1 MSAHAVLSPSGAE
14 RWLNCTPSVRLEEQ
28 FPDNAGQAAAEGT
41 LAHSLGELLLRKE
54 LKLIKKYQFEKQL
67 AEIKQNELYD
77 NSMLDHCE
85 DYRDFVMERYYDAQS
100 RTKDAMIFLE
110 QKIDL
115 TEYMPEGFGT
125 TDANIIADHILDVV
139 DLKYGKGVP
148 VSAENNKQMMVYAL
162 GALLAFDYMFD
173 IKVIRMTIYQPR
185 IDNISTWEIS
195 VKDLRTWAETEL
207 KPRAKLAF
215 AGEGEFKPGSH
226 CRFCKARGACKVN
239 AEFNL
244 QLAKHEFKEPT
255 LLTDEEISD
264 ILDRSKTFEN
274 WLNGVEAYALDQAV
288 NHGKKWPGYKVVEG
302 RSNRK
307 YSNEESVAKLL
318 TGKGYK
324 EETIYEKSIL
334 GIGKMEKALGKDV
347 FNSLLSPLIIKPAGK
362 PALAPLSDK
371 RAEYH
376 SNEAAKIEF
385 ADIDN

>member
-1 MSAHAVLSPSGAE
+1 MSSHAVLSPSGAE

-85 DYRDFVMERYYDAQS
+85 DYRDFVMERYYDAQA

-125 TDANIIADHILDVV
+125 CDCVIIADGKMHVI

-148 VSAENNKQMMVYAL
+148 VAAENNKQMQVYAL
-162 GALLAFDYMFD
+162 GALHAFDFMYAIDTVDMN
-173 IKVIRMTIYQPR
+173 IYQPR
-185 IDNISTWEIS
+185 IDNISNWEIP
-195 VKDLRTWAETEL
+195 VKELRQWAETEL

-215 AGEGEFKPGSH
+215 AGEGEFNPGKH
-226 CRFCKARGACKVN
+226 CRFCKARGACKAN

-244 QLAKHEFKEPT
+244 VLAKHEFKEPA
-255 LLTDEEISD
+255 LLTEEQISD
-264 ILDRSKTFEN
+264 ILDRAKVFEN
-274 WLNGVEAYALDQAV
+274 WLGGVEDYALDQAV

-307 YSNEESVAKLL
+307 YSSEESVAKAL
-318 TGKGYK
+318 TDKGYK

-334 GIGKMEKALGKDV
+334 GITKMEKALGKDI
-347 FNSLLSPLIIKPAGK
+347 FNTLLSPLIIKPAGK

-371 RAEYH
+371 RPEYH
-376 SNEAAKIEF
+376 SNEAAKIDF
-385 ADIDN
+385 AEIDN

>member
-1 MSAHAVLSPSGAE
+1 MSHALLSPSGAE
-14 RWLNCTPSVRLEEQ
+14 RWLNCTPSVRLEQQ

-41 LAHSLGELLLRKE
+41 LAHTLGELLLRKE

-67 AEIKQNELYD
+67 AEIKANELYD
-77 NSMLDHCE
+77 NSMLDHCD
-85 DYRDFVMERYYDAQS
+85 DYCAFVMERYYDAQA

-148 VSAENNKQMMVYAL
+148 VSADNNKQMMVYAL
-162 GALLAFDYMFD
+162 GALHAFDIMFD
-173 IKVIRMTIYQPR
+173 IQIVRMTIYQPR
-185 IDNISTWEIS
+185 IDNISTWEMS
-195 VKDLRTWAETEL
+195 VKDLREWAEKEL

-215 AGEGEFKPGSH
+215 DGAGDFNPGKH
-226 CRFCKARGACKVN
+226 CRFCKARGACKAN

-244 QLAKHEFKEPT
+244 ELAKYEFKDT
-255 LLTDEEISD
+255 ALLKDEEISD
-264 ILDRSKTFEN
+264 ILDRVKLFEN
-274 WLNGVEAYALDQAV
+274 WINGVEAYALDQAI

-307 YSNEESVAKLL
+307 YSNEEKVAEVL

-324 EETIYEKSIL
+324 ENTIYEKSLL

-376 SNEAAKIEF
+376 SSEAAAIDF